1 MAASLRISD
10 HSFSVSNLGVC
21 CRCQGDTDNRHRENL
36 EIPSAGRAKHLF
48 PPFGRTSK
56 KQGFFN
62 ELCSSCSRLDA
73 PPLKNIIKGRK
84 PSRTRDQAPLEE
96 WINAHLAVTSS
107 CAQTCIIHLTKRAWS
122 RLLNGFRGQAPKTKW
137 PLGRGLAYRLGGRL
151 FRLPQSEFR
160 TLGCAHSDA
169 SDAYPS
175 HLKIIINRAPQ
186 RGRSRDWMIVKLA
199 LWTRFQAELESCLT
213 VKKDTHFSA

>member
-10 HSFSVSNLGVC
+10 RSFSVSNLGVC

-48 PPFGRTSK
+48 SPFGRTSK

-107 CAQTCIIHLTKRAWS
+107 CAQICIIHLTKRTWS
-122 RLLNGFRGQAPKTKW
+122 RLLNGFRGQAPKTKR
-137 PLGRGLAYRLGGRL
+137 PLGRGLAWSLGRAFVSAPPVWISHSWACSFRCFGCLSFALKNHYQSSPAEGALARLND
-151 FRLPQSEFR
+151 
-160 TLGCAHSDA
+160 C
-169 SDAYPS
+169 
-175 HLKIIINRAPQ
+175 
-186 RGRSRDWMIVKLA
+186 
-199 LWTRFQAELESCLT
+199 
-213 VKKDTHFSA
+213 